1 MRKEDLDVYLNKDVL
16 VTTFSDSLLSG
27 HLEYNSSEMYRNN
40 NYMLTNTG
48 SDYTYY
54 FNEDVVEKIEEKKGE

>member
-1 MRKEDLDVYLNKDVL
+1 MRKEDLDVYLGKQVL
-16 VTTFSDSLLSG
+16 VTTFSESVING
-27 HLEYNSSEMYRNN
+27 QLEYNTSEHYTYN

-54 FNEDVVEKIEEKKGE
+54 FNEDVVEKIEEKEDE

>member
-1 MRKEDLDVYLNKDVL
+1 MRKEDLEVYLGKQVL
-16 VTTFSDSLLSG
+16 VTTKNDYLLQGCLDYNTSG
-27 HLEYNSSEMYRNN
+27 IYVES

-54 FNEDVVEKIEEKKGE
+54 FNEDEVKNIKEKEGE